1 MIYYDYDLCK
11 YYDLCEYD
19 LCEYDS
25 YEKSVFS
32 LDLTYN

>member
-19 LCEYDS
+19 S
-25 YEKSVFS
+25 YEKSVFFS
-32 LDLTYN
+32 LNLTYN

>member
-11 YYDLCEYD
+11 YYD